1 MGEGGEKLRGKGRW
15 EKGGRERERE
25 RERIKYKQVYDSLM
39 ETCQTMS
46 KLIAVDV

>member
-25 RERIKYKQVYDSLM
+25 RENKI
-39 ETCQTMS
+39 
-46 KLIAVDV
+46 